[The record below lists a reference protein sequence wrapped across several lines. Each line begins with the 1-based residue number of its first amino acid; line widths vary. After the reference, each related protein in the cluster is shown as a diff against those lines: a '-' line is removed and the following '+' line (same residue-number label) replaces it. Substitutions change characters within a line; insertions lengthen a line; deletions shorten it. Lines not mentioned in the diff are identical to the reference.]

1 MYRLARIRL
10 AGVGPADA
18 RFDKPSPD
26 APPFEVSCIGAAGAP
41 EDTVVWLENG
51 GGKTVF
57 LALLFHV
64 LRPDKAAQIGNDEKG
79 RRADIPDFV
88 LSNDVAHVVCEW
100 VADDSDA
107 RLITGLV
114 ADHRGANVNRTW
126 YLLAVRDSAATLD
139 DLAFDVDGRR
149 VPAARYVESLEQ
161 LASKAGKSGR
171 KHRVEL
177 TKTGVQRQWFETL
190 ADHDLDPALFEYQV
204 RMNRSEGGA
213 TSLFKFTSAEK
224 FVEFFLQLTMNPDTV
239 AALSEE
245 LARVADKVLSLPRK
259 ELELAHATG
268 AVDRLS
274 KLASAWS
281 EFETADAARTE
292 ALQHAEFLHD
302 RLAAAVAKASAVL
315 TAAEKQ
321 VELAEAERVTADKQ
335 RRESDTRAKTVA
347 IALADERVAAIQG
360 EVEGAA
366 AAAAASRLTADAWP
380 RVPQMLRRSALAGEV
395 AQVRVALDTANED
408 AAPLRARRDALLR
421 TLRGV
426 LDAQVRA
433 ADTELTDATEEW
445 EAAAEAKREA
455 DRALADATGA
465 GKELDGRIREI
476 TRQVEA
482 HYEAV
487 KAAVTAGLLPV
498 GVAPR
503 AALDQAR
510 TEAASAA
517 REVERLKDVRRE
529 FTEELP
535 ELRNRLSRAAG
546 ETSRAEHRH
555 TQRRDIVAGMLKERE
570 RLAAHPLLAELGA
583 EDADLELVG
592 ADLVNRV
599 AAEADRQRAL
609 AIASVAASAED
620 QRAVDTLDRD
630 RLLPARAEVEALCR
644 TLAKEGVTSAMPGWR
659 YLVEAV
665 PAAQHA
671 AAIAA
676 HPALVDGIVVATH
689 DLDHAREVLAGTN
702 PSAAILIAAGAVLAD
717 TGAPAATGWVVPPAA
732 ALHDRSAAE
741 AELDRRRDRIVSSA
755 AQAEGIAGAEHTAR
769 ALANALATHLDTW
782 PPGALPAAIAERDE
796 LEQAAATART
806 AAVDAQTAVATV
818 EGWLEETDGQ
828 LEHQRTRLRGAEGR
842 TARPEQLATAADTT
856 AKAERELASL
866 QQERA
871 GLAKAANRALAAR
884 TTERGRR
891 EAAAARKVTA
901 QRALDGAT
909 QVLADLPEVGD
920 GPMALLTSL
929 AELRA
934 GYERAVRNLAEAT
947 TDSELSRQL
956 ARLESD
962 RAEAE
967 AEWLALDGQLRSH
980 IEELAASPAAID
992 PVARRT
998 ADHEARRAADEAAAI
1013 HAQTLGQLGVA
1024 KEARRNLPDPEPTW
1038 PVEPFEIPTDLQAL
1052 EAFSISLEAEAART
1066 REQRTIAIDK
1076 LTAAKAARD
1085 ARRGE
1090 YDALAAQVAGLTH
1103 GVGERE
1109 VRPASPFEGDAA
1121 AEVRSALRAIADAGR
1136 IREEADLNWRRAA
1149 TAVARWARDGKW
1161 KELTGDLTRR
1171 LRDEDP
1177 DLLARDAAELLA
1189 QTRILED
1196 RLRDDIAKLDTHRQ
1210 MLLTSLGDAVSEAA
1224 RSLRIARKKSE
1235 LPAGL
1240 GDWSH
1245 QPFLKIAC
1253 EIAKDRTEL
1262 DARLRRYIND
1272 LLERAPTVGLP
1283 TGADLVCQ
1291 AVLACAEKTVT
1302 VAVLKPNK
1310 AQRLR
1315 YVPITETA
1323 TLSGGMR
1330 ATAAIAMFCTLAKVR
1345 AANRT
1350 GRVGMGTLVLD
1361 NPLGDANAT
1370 YLVAL
1375 QRLVAQMS
1383 DVQLVYAT
1391 GVNDMDALR
1400 LFPVVTRLT
1409 NEAAKRSHLAY
1420 VIADEA
1426 FLKRLAPSDGDDAI
1440 ITGARLVRRQ
1450 QPLLIADLALLGD
1463 DQEDDE

>member
-26 APPFEVSCIGAAGAP
+26 ALPFEVSCIGAVGAP

-88 LSNDVAHVVCEW
+88 MSNDVAHVVCEW

-114 ADHRGANVNRTW
+114 ADRRGANVNRTW
-126 YLLAVRDSAATLD
+126 YLLAVRDGAATLD

-161 LASKAGKSGR
+161 LASRAGKSGR

-213 TSLFKFTSAEK
+213 TSLFRFTSAER

-245 LARVADKVLSLPRK
+245 LGRVADKVLSLPRK

-268 AVDRLS
+268 AVERLS

-281 EFETADAARTE
+281 EFEAADAARTQ
-292 ALQHAEFLHD
+292 ALQDAELLHD

-315 TAAEKQ
+315 TATEKQ
-321 VELAEAERVTADKQ
+321 VELAEAERVAADKK

-347 IALADERVAAIQG
+347 IALADSRVGAIQA
-360 EVEGAA
+360 EVKGAA

-380 RVPQMLRRSALAGEV
+380 RVPQMLRRSAIAGEI
-395 AQVRVALDTANED
+395 AQVRVALDAANED
-408 AAPLRARRDALLR
+408 AAPLREQRDALLR

-426 LDAQVRA
+426 IDAQVRA
-433 ADTELTDATEEW
+433 ADGELTNAAKEW
-445 EAAAEAKREA
+445 AAADEAEREA
-455 DRALADATGA
+455 DRALVDATGA

-482 HYEAV
+482 HHEAV

-498 GVAPR
+498 GVAPQ

-510 TEAASAA
+510 SEAASAA
-517 REVERLKDVRRE
+517 REAERLKDVRRE
-529 FTEELP
+529 FAGELP
-535 ELRNRLSRAAG
+535 ELRSRLRRAA
-546 ETSRAEHRH
+546 AEASQAEQRH
-555 TQRRDIVAGMLKERE
+555 AQRREIVAGVLGERA

-592 ADLVNRV
+592 ADLANRV
-599 AAEADRQRAL
+599 ATEADRQRAL
-609 AIASVAASAED
+609 AIASVAANAED

-630 RLLPARAEVEALCR
+630 RLLPARAEVETFCR
-644 TLAKEGVTSAMPGWR
+644 TLAKEGVTSAVPGWR

-665 PAAQHA
+665 PAARHA

-689 DLDHAREVLAGTN
+689 ELDRAREVLAGTT

-717 TGAPAATGWVVPPAA
+717 SEASAAAGWVVPPAA

-741 AELDRRRDRIVSSA
+741 AELDRRRDRITSSA
-755 AQAEGIAGAEHTAR
+755 VLAEGIAAAEHTAR
-769 ALANALATHLDTW
+769 ALAGALTTHINTW
-782 PPGALPAAIAERDE
+782 PPGALPAAVAERDE
-796 LEQAAATART
+796 LGLVAEAART
-806 AAVDAQTAVATV
+806 AAVDAQTGVETV

-828 LEHQRTRLRGAEGR
+828 LEHQRTRLRSAEGR
-842 TARPEQLATAADTT
+842 AARLEQLATAASTT
-856 AKAERELASL
+856 ATAERELASL

-871 GLAKAANRALAAR
+871 GRAKAADRALAAR
-884 TTERGRR
+884 TAERARR
-891 EAAAARKVTA
+891 EAAAARKATA
-901 QRALDGAT
+901 QQALDGAS
-909 QVLADLPEVGD
+909 QVLAGLPEVGD
-920 GPMALLTSL
+920 GPAAPLASL

-934 GYERAVRNLAEAT
+934 AYESADRNLAEAT

-967 AEWLALDGQLRSH
+967 AEWQALDGQLRAC
-980 IEELAASPAAID
+980 IEELAASPAAVD
-992 PVARRT
+992 PVARRA
-998 ADHEARRAADEAAAI
+998 ADQEARRAAGEAAAL
-1013 HAQTLGQLGVA
+1013 HAGALGRLSVA
-1024 KEARRNLPDPEPTW
+1024 KATRRDLPDPEPTW
-1038 PVEPFEIPTDLQAL
+1038 PVEPFDIPTDILAL
-1052 EAFSISLEAEAART
+1052 EAFSISLEAEAARA
-1066 REQRTIAIDK
+1066 REQRAIAIDK
-1076 LTAAKAARD
+1076 VTAAKADRD
-1085 ARRGE
+1085 ARLGE
-1090 YDALAAQVAGLTH
+1090 HDALAAQVAGLTH

-1109 VRPASPFEGDAA
+1109 VRPTSPFEGDAA
-1121 AEVRSALRAIADAGR
+1121 AEVRSALKAITDAGH
-1136 IREEADLNWRRAA
+1136 IREDADLNWRRAA
-1149 TAVARWARDGKW
+1149 TAAARWARDGKW
-1161 KELTGDLTRR
+1161 KELTGDLARR

-1177 DLLARDAAELLA
+1177 RPSRPGRRRDA
-1189 QTRILED
+1189 RP
-1196 RLRDDIAKLDTHRQ
+1196 
-1210 MLLTSLGDAVSEAA
+1210 DAD
-1224 RSLRIARKKSE
+1224 
-1235 LPAGL
+1235 P
-1240 GDWSH
+1240 
-1245 QPFLKIAC
+1245 
-1253 EIAKDRTEL
+1253 
-1262 DARLRRYIND
+1262 
-1272 LLERAPTVGLP
+1272 
-1283 TGADLVCQ
+1283 
-1291 AVLACAEKTVT
+1291 
-1302 VAVLKPNK
+1302 
-1310 AQRLR
+1310 
-1315 YVPITETA
+1315 
-1323 TLSGGMR
+1323 
-1330 ATAAIAMFCTLAKVR
+1330 
-1345 AANRT
+1345 
-1350 GRVGMGTLVLD
+1350 
-1361 NPLGDANAT
+1361 
-1370 YLVAL
+1370 
-1375 QRLVAQMS
+1375 
-1383 DVQLVYAT
+1383 
-1391 GVNDMDALR
+1391 
-1400 LFPVVTRLT
+1400 
-1409 NEAAKRSHLAY
+1409 
-1420 VIADEA
+1420 
-1426 FLKRLAPSDGDDAI
+1426 
-1440 ITGARLVRRQ
+1440 
-1450 QPLLIADLALLGD
+1450 
-1463 DQEDDE
+1463 